1 MSRALPTKG
10 KTIGIRL
17 PLALDAAVR
26 TLAERKGM
34 TPGTYVADWIVRSY
48 AAKTAAEVNRPG
60 SNVRSLHR
68 EQVVPIPKK

>member
-1 MSRALPTKG
+1 MAKALTRG
-10 KTIGIRL
+10 KTIGVQL

-26 TLAERKGM
+26 TLAASKGM
-34 TPGTYVADWIVRSY
+34 SPGVYIADWITRSY
-48 AAKTAAEVNRPG
+48 AARAHGEVNRPG